1 MLRRIALIRP
11 AAVAAV
17 GGLGVVIARHNA
29 EHAPVV
35 VFTAVAVVVV
45 ATVLR
50 ERGLAVA
57 ALGVGATA
65 AFAAPAG
72 LGPLLVAT
80 GVVIGARPS
89 LVDRR
94 LAHWPEIVDASVG
107 LPAVAGLASV
117 AAAQPSTRGAF
128 IAGAAAV
135 LVVGTWWR
143 GPRHGHAPGPA
154 TIASYLGAAGGVAIA
169 LAPARLTF
177 LGELPTA
184 VDTAGRGLAAAVAV
198 FAVVC
203 LIEVVRSR
211 RSVAASR

>member
-11 AAVAAV
+11 VAIAAF
-17 GGLGVVIARHNA
+17 GGLGVVIARHNT

-35 VFTAVAVVVV
+35 VFTAVAMVVV

-57 ALGVGATA
+57 SLGVGATA

-72 LGPLLVAT
+72 LGPLLVAA

-94 LAHWPEIVDASVG
+94 LAHWPEIVDAIVG

-128 IAGAAAV
+128 VAGAAAV
-135 LVVGTWWR
+135 LLVGTWWR
-143 GPRHGHAPGPA
+143 GPRHVHTPGPP
-154 TIASYLGAAGGVAIA
+154 TVASYLGVAAGVGIA

-177 LGELPTA
+177 LGELPPE
-184 VDTAGRGLAAAVAV
+184 VDTAGRGLAAGVAV
-198 FAVVC
+198 FAVIC

-211 RSVAASR
+211 RSLAASR